1 MKCRRRDGLINL
13 GMRGGITA
21 KRVVNLA
28 LAATLRYR
36 ARGGR
41 PRGPAGS
48 AVIGPPPVLPA
59 PNVMVRSARPDDGA
73 AGLVFEAA
81 PEEYSSVA
89 GSEVHARAAIEQLWR
104 MPGHSASFEH
114 ALVAELDGR
123 LVGVLIGFPARDR
136 YRLHLALLRKG
147 LRYVSGRRWP
157 LVLAAL
163 PQLIAATPR
172 PPRRAYYV
180 GTIAVARHARWRG
193 VGSTLGYHAE
203 LLAQRRGFPL
213 IVAHTGSRHRPARLG
228 LERYGLRATKD
239 RPWGYVLYVKAV
251 GVGTPPDKLDRPTD
265 VSASRERRGS

>member
-1 MKCRRRDGLINL
+1 MN
-13 GMRGGITA
+13 
-21 KRVVNLA
+21 
-28 LAATLRYR
+28 
-36 ARGGR
+36 
-41 PRGPAGS
+41 PS
-48 AVIGPPPVLPA
+48 PVLPA
-59 PNVMVRSARPDDGA
+59 PDVRVRSARPDDRA

-81 PEEYSSVA
+81 PEAYSSVA
-89 GSEVHARAAIEQLWR
+89 GSEFHARAAIEQLWR
-104 MPGHSASFEH
+104 MLGHSASFEH
-114 ALVAELDGR
+114 ALVAELDGK

-147 LRYVSGRRWP
+147 LRYVSARQWP

-180 GTIAVARHARWRG
+180 GTIAVAQHARRRD

-228 LERYGLRATKD
+228 LERHGLRATKD
-239 RPWGYVLYVKAV
+239 RPWGYVLYIKAI
-251 GVGTPPDKLDRPTD
+251 GVGTPPEKLDGPTD
-265 VSASRERRGS
+265 VCPSPERRGR